1 MRAIYF
7 YRVCASLNVKRSL
20 HLPPSIMA
28 HSSKKA
34 KISQKPAFMSTAMQ
48 QNSKKPKILV
58 LTGPTAVGKTKVSV
72 SLAQAL
78 NGEIISADSVQVYR
92 GLDIGSDKITT
103 SEMQGVVHH
112 LLDIL
117 DPEEDFSAG
126 DFYTKARQAA
136 ADILS
141 RGKVPIVV
149 GGTGFYLRWF
159 IYGKPST
166 PISTP
171 ESEQKAVELINQAIN
186 QAIVVGE
193 QKGGGGISIDATSP
207 SSPSPV
213 EEENI
218 KWKACCDLVRSLGD
232 PESADRLQSEPNN
245 MYRLKRVVDILLQ
258 TKGTPLSQQ
267 NLNTTAPLDY
277 DFRCFFLHRPRVE
290 LCRRIDERVETI
302 VHTGL
307 LKEAHAM
314 LKSGLLPDTNC
325 ATRAIGYR
333 QALMYLK
340 NTTEATESNI
350 LQLVKAVQDSSRTL
364 SKKQMNWFRDE
375 AIFRWVDASGRS
387 EEEVVKEV
395 VGGWEKEVHAVEV
408 MSGSKSSHGNGGRL
422 TEEEKNEMKRYVAVL
437 KQYVAG
443 SEVLRDTTRQ
453 ADMLI
458 KDLMNI

>member
-1 MRAIYF
+1 
-7 YRVCASLNVKRSL
+7 
-20 HLPPSIMA
+20 MA
-28 HSSKKA
+28 HCSKKA
-34 KISQKPAFMSTAMQ
+34 KISQTTASMSTTSQ
-48 QNSKKPKILV
+48 HNSKKPKILV

-72 SLAQAL
+72 ALAQAL
-78 NGEIISADSVQVYR
+78 NGEIISADSVQVYK
-92 GLDIGSDKITT
+92 GLDIGSDKITK
-103 SEMQGVVHH
+103 SEMQGVPHH

-126 DFYTKARQAA
+126 DFYTKAREAA

-166 PISTP
+166 PISTS
-171 ESEQKAVELINQAIN
+171 ESELKALKLINQAIN
-186 QAIVVGE
+186 QVAVE
-193 QKGGGGISIDATSP
+193 QKVEEKDGGVSMNATSSP
-207 SSPSPV
+207 SSSSSLSPI
-213 EEENI
+213 EEEMN
-218 KWKACCDLVRSLGD
+218 WKACCDLVRSLGD
-232 PESADRLQSEPNN
+232 PESAERLQSEPNN

-258 TKGTPLSQQ
+258 TRGTPLSQQ

-277 DFRCFFLHRPRVE
+277 DFRCFFLYRPRVE

-325 ATRAIGYR
+325 ATRAIGYK
-333 QALMYLK
+333 QALLFLK
-340 NTTEATESNI
+340 NTTEATERNV
-350 LQLVKAVQDSSRTL
+350 LQLVKAVQDSSRAL
-364 SKKQMNWFRDE
+364 SKKQMNWFRNE

-387 EEEVVKEV
+387 EDAVVGEV
-395 VGGWEKEVHAVEV
+395 VGVWEKEEHEGGV
-408 MSGSKSSHGNGGRL
+408 MSGSSSCSSSNGGRL
-422 TEEEKNEMKRYVAVL
+422 SEEEKNEMKRYVAVL

-443 SEVLRDTTRQ
+443 SEVLRDTTQQ

-458 KDLMNI
+458 KDLTNR

>member
-1 MRAIYF
+1 M
-7 YRVCASLNVKRSL
+7 

-28 HSSKKA
+28 HCSKKA
-34 KISQKPAFMSTAMQ
+34 KISHTTASMSTASQ
-48 QNSKKPKILV
+48 HNSKKPKILV

-72 SLAQAL
+72 ALAQAL

-103 SEMQGVVHH
+103 FEMKGVPHH

-126 DFYTKARQAA
+126 DFYTKAREAA

-159 IYGKPST
+159 IHGKPST
-166 PISTP
+166 PISTS
-171 ESEQKAVELINQAIN
+171 ESELKALKLINQTIN
-186 QAIVVGE
+186 QAVVE
-193 QKGGGGISIDATSP
+193 QKVEEKDGGGGGISINATSSP
-207 SSPSPV
+207 SSSSSLSPI
-213 EEENI
+213 EEEI

-232 PESADRLQSEPNN
+232 PESAERLQSEPNN

-258 TKGTPLSQQ
+258 TRGTPLSQQ

-333 QALMYLK
+333 QALLYLK
-340 NTTEATESNI
+340 NTTEATESNV
-350 LQLVKAVQDSSRTL
+350 LQLVKSIQDSSRTL
-364 SKKQMNWFRDE
+364 SKKQMNWFRNE

-387 EEEVVKEV
+387 EDAV
-395 VGGWEKEVHAVEV
+395 VGEVMGVWEKEGHEGGV
-408 MSGSKSSHGNGGRL
+408 MSSSSRSRNDGRL
-422 TEEEKNEMKRYVAVL
+422 SEEEKNEMKRYVAVL

-443 SEVLRDTTRQ
+443 SEVLRDTTQQ

-458 KDLMNI
+458 KDLTNI